1 MCCHNLLS
9 LWGTTETQLRAG
21 TTPSGT
27 RPRPLRFALQAQNFS
42 AIWLHPKLTQKEF
55 HKPGRYYQDKVN
67 AAWST
72 VPSGGVG
79 CIASS
84 PTAPGKGNVLHFFP
98 WLTPGLGTSFS
109 WASLCLKISFPYV
122 LASTKVWPGPAAH
135 QAEMGFWQCH
145 VCSLKPFSPKGRK
158 TAWRKQSLLSFSP
171 LCRPASF
178 SSIFAIFLIHPKPPL
193 LNFWKLRKIHTS

>member
-84 PTAPGKGNVLHFFP
+84 PTAPGKENILHFFP

-145 VCSLKPFSPKGRK
+145 VCSWVL
-158 TAWRKQSLLSFSP
+158 WSLFLLRAERQHGENRASWVSHLSADP
-171 LCRPASF
+171 LHFPPYLPSF
-178 SSIFAIFLIHPKPPL
+178 
-193 LNFWKLRKIHTS
+193 